1 MEVSGE
7 RAEGECKDPGR
18 GKLGIFEKQ
27 ERRQGWSQM
36 SKQLEEMARV
46 QIMGAW

>member
-1 MEVSGE
+1 V
-7 RAEGECKDPGR
+7 
-18 GKLGIFEKQ
+18 LGIFEKQ
-27 ERRQGWSQM
+27 QESQQGWSQM

>member
-1 MEVSGE
+1 MS
-7 RAEGECKDPGR
+7 AKTPGR

-27 ERRQGWSQM
+27 QESRQGWSQM